1 MAFVTG
7 PSRLARN
14 PEELPVEG
22 NLKVIPMM
30 QSQSEGQI
38 PGQGSHSPTTLGT
51 KPRSLRGWL
60 AGIAVLLLFVGLL
73 VSGILERIHTNA
85 SLRTETADMAV
96 PTVSVV
102 APKRAAPSQEIV
114 LPGNVQPFITSP
126 VFARTNGYLEHWYF
140 DIGAHV
146 KKGQLLAVI
155 ASPEV
160 DQQLQQA
167 RSNLSTAQANLE
179 LATITKTRYEGLK
192 KSNAVSQQDV
202 DNAVGTFNANQAI
215 VEADQ
220 AAVRQYLALVSFE
233 KVYAPFDGVITARNT
248 DIGDLINSGSNAI
261 VKTDLFHI
269 AQPGVLRVYV
279 NVPEDFSQQ
288 TKPGLTAEL
297 KLAEFPGRMFKGKL
311 VRTAEAI
318 NYATRTLLVEVD
330 VNNPSGELLS
340 GAYAEVHFKVPGQVS
355 TYILPVD
362 TLLFRKEG
370 LNVAIVENGKAK
382 LVPVTPGHD
391 FGDSIEIVSG
401 LQGNESVITSP
412 PDSIVTGETV
422 QIAAPQ
428 AASPTPSAGAK

>member
-1 MAFVTG
+1 MQ
-7 PSRLARN
+7 
-14 PEELPVEG
+14 EL
-22 NLKVIPMM
+22 
-30 QSQSEGQI
+30 
-38 PGQGSHSPTTLGT
+38 HSPTTAGT
-51 KPRSLRGWL
+51 GRRPRRGWI
-60 AGIAVLLLFVGLL
+60 AGIAVLILFVGLL
-73 VSGILERIHTNA
+73 VSGILERIHTSAN
-85 SLRTETADMAV
+85 LRTETVDLAV

-167 RSNLSTAQANLE
+167 QSNLLTAEANLE

-192 KSNAVSQQDV
+192 KTNAVSQQDV
-202 DNAVGTFNANQAI
+202 DNTVGTYNANKAI

-220 AAVRQYLALVSFE
+220 AAVRQYSALVSFE

-279 NVPEDFSQQ
+279 NVPEEFSQQ
-288 TKPGLTAEL
+288 TTPGLTADL
-297 KLAEFPGRMFKGKL
+297 QLAEFPGRTFTGKL

-340 GAYAEVHFKVPGQVS
+340 GAYAEVHFKVPGHSS

-370 LNVAIVENGKAK
+370 LNVAVVENGKAK
-382 LVPVTPGHD
+382 LVPVMPGHD
-391 FGDSIEIVSG
+391 FGTSIEIVSG
-401 LQGNESVITSP
+401 LKGNESVITSP

-428 AASPTPSAGAK
+428 ATPPPAAPGGKQ